1 MLKDNSVLGNKVPI
15 CRVLASESGQAGI
28 RKDEHTSK
36 RRRLQHNGKKYCKQT
51 NKKELNKSE
60 PEGQAVPG
68 ERYCYSK
75 AKQKTPDKELLSGED
90 WER

>member
-1 MLKDNSVLGNKVPI
+1 MSTRAREGDFNTMGKNTANK
-15 CRVLASESGQAGI
+15 Q
-28 RKDEHTSK
+28 
-36 RRRLQHNGKKYCKQT
+36 
-51 NKKELNKSE
+51 KKELNKSE